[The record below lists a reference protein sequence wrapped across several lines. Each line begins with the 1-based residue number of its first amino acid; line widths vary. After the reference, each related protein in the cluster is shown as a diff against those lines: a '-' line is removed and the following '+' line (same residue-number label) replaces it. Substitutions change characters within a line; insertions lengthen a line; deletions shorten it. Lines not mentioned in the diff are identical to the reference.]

1 MSKLF
6 VYRGIRIRK
15 FHLHIYGFYQ
25 FIWFIPFLVGAGCY
39 GYFVLYPYFQLNS
52 QSDWLA
58 TLFQVL
64 PLLGILVGGFFV
76 VYFLSRLSYSRNGF
90 FSRVRERRNLAN
102 MIVEN
107 CFFTLKKRKGN
118 STSGRPAAKDKMK
131 FPRIYYRNKKNLI
144 SIFLPMD
151 GNKNQE
157 KYMKMGTFLEDMFLA
172 DNMGILNHKGFVEYR
187 LLSNVEASRLKVTD
201 MKATKESVLLM
212 RGVSW
217 KFNSDPHLLIG
228 GGTGGGKTFTMMSII
243 LALLPVAEVEICDPK
258 DADLSTLSRL
268 PVFEGKVFTGLGI
281 LGCLRRGVDDMVKRY
296 KIMKESPKFKM
307 GKNYSYYDIPPK
319 FIVIDEWAAF
329 MTELETMENGY
340 KLLQEANGYMTQ
352 LILKARQAGIF
363 IILAMQRPDGQYIQT
378 ALRDNFMFRMSVGK
392 LSDVGYDMIFGD
404 VNKDKHFKTKDVKG
418 HGYLG
423 KGGTLA
429 QEFYS
434 AFVPKDFDFAE
445 AYSSYESQVSLD
457 LAEIELSV
465 SEKKDLLKEM
475 EKNRLATNE

>member
-1 MSKLF
+1 MSKFF

-15 FHLHIYGFYQ
+15 IHLHIYGLYQ
-25 FIWFIPFLVGAGCY
+25 FLLFVPFVMGAAGY
-39 GYFVLYPYFQLNS
+39 GYVALYPYFQVNS
-52 QSDWLA
+52 QNDWLA
-58 TLFQVL
+58 TGIQVL
-64 PLLGILVGGFFV
+64 PLLGILLGGFFV
-76 VYFLSRLSYSRNGF
+76 VYLISRFSYTRNGF

-107 CFFTLKKRKGN
+107 RFFSVKKHKPSSS
-118 STSGRPAAKDKMK
+118 STRSTTKEKMV
-131 FPRIYYRNKKNLI
+131 FPKIYYRNRKNLI

-151 GNKNQE
+151 GNRNQD
-157 KYMKMGTFLEDMFLA
+157 KYMKMGTFFEDMFLA
-172 DNMGILNHKGFVEYR
+172 DNMGIYNHKGFVEYR
-187 LLSNVEASRLKVTD
+187 LLSNVEASRLEVTD

-217 KFNSDPHLLIG
+217 NFNSDPHLLIG

-243 LALLPVAEVEICDPK
+243 LALLPVAEIEICDPK

-268 PVFEGKVFTGLGI
+268 PVFNGKVFTGLGI
-281 LGCLRRGVDDMVKRY
+281 LGCLRRGVDDMLKRY
-296 KIMKESPKFKM
+296 KLMKESPKFKM
-307 GKNYSYYDIPPK
+307 GKNYSYYGIPPK

-340 KLLQEANGYMTQ
+340 KLVQEANGYMTQ

-404 VNKDKHFKTKDVKG
+404 VNKDKHFKTKEVKG

-434 AFVPKDFDFAE
+434 AFVPKEFDFAE

-457 LAEIELSV
+457 LAKIELSV
-465 SEKKDLLKEM
+465 TEKKELLKEM
-475 EKNRLATNE
+475 GRN